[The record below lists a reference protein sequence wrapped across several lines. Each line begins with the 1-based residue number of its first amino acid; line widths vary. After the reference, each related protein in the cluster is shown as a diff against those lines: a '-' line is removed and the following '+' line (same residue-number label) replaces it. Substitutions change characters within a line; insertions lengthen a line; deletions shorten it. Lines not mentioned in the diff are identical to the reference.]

1 MITQPVFDAATGRR
15 FVAKA
20 SGLGVKT
27 MLGILPVKREA
38 MANYLIDRVK
48 DLSGAR
54 QHLDRFGGMSEEEV
68 RAVSLRE
75 NMELMKSLA
84 RDAAGFI
91 IMSGGGPSL
100 AIELALQFSQL
111 AQGDRYMNRTQ
122 TNGSRSKVNA
132 EKNGANGS
140 GTLEDAVRVILRH
153 IGEDPERE
161 GLERTPARVAKA
173 YEFLTSGYAKDPKEA
188 INGALFS
195 EQDYQEMI
203 LCKDLDFYS
212 LCEHHLLPFMGK
224 AHVAY
229 LPNRKI
235 VGISKLARMVEI
247 YARRL
252 QVQERLTTQIAQT
265 LMSEIDPLGV
275 AVVLEAEHLC
285 MRMRGV
291 EKQNSYVTTSAM
303 LGVFRTNHET
313 RQEFMQLLRDGKP

>member
-1 MITQPVFDAATGRR
+1 
-15 FVAKA
+15 
-20 SGLGVKT
+20 
-27 MLGILPVKREA
+27 
-38 MANYLIDRVK
+38 
-48 DLSGAR
+48 
-54 QHLDRFGGMSEEEV
+54 
-68 RAVSLRE
+68 
-75 NMELMKSLA
+75 
-84 RDAAGFI
+84 
-91 IMSGGGPSL
+91 
-100 AIELALQFSQL
+100 
-111 AQGDRYMNRTQ
+111 MNRTV
-122 TNGSRSKVNA
+122 S
-132 EKNGANGS
+132 NGARSRRGAIDKPNGDRPNTERDS
-140 GTLEDAVRVILRH
+140 RELEDAVRVILRH
-153 IGEDPERE
+153 MGEDPDRE
-161 GLERTPARVAKA
+161 GLQRTPARVAKA
-173 YEFLTSGYAKDPKEA
+173 YEFLTSGYAKDPKTA

-265 LMSEIDPLGV
+265 LMEEIDPLGV

-291 EKQNSYVTTSAM
+291 EKQNSVVMTSAM
-303 LGVFRTNHET
+303 LGVFRKNVET
-313 RQEFMQLLRDGKP
+313 RHEFMNLIRKAT

>member
-1 MITQPVFDAATGRR
+1 
-15 FVAKA
+15 
-20 SGLGVKT
+20 
-27 MLGILPVKREA
+27 
-38 MANYLIDRVK
+38 
-48 DLSGAR
+48 
-54 QHLDRFGGMSEEEV
+54 
-68 RAVSLRE
+68 
-75 NMELMKSLA
+75 
-84 RDAAGFI
+84 
-91 IMSGGGPSL
+91 
-100 AIELALQFSQL
+100 
-111 AQGDRYMNRTQ
+111 MNRTDP
-122 TNGSRSKVNA
+122 NGARPRSANDK
-132 EKNGANGS
+132 GANGRTAAEKS
-140 GTLEDAVRVILRH
+140 NHDQDRGTDKQPDNDTSKVEDAVRVILGH
-153 IGEDPERE
+153 IGEDPNRE
-161 GLERTPARVAKA
+161 GLKRTPARVAKA
-173 YEFLTSGYAKDPKEA
+173 YEFLTSGYAKDPKTA

-275 AVVLEAEHLC
+275 AVVLEAEHMC

-313 RQEFMQLLRDGKP
+313 RHEFMQLLRNGKP